1 MNDELGFQADW
12 PAPPWV
18 RTLCTTRKG
27 GVSTGDW
34 SSLNLGDHC
43 GDDPAHVAE
52 NRRRVIAALH
62 AQPRWLRQVHGTVV
76 AEDGIGGLP
85 EADASWTRQ
94 AATACVVLTA
104 DCLPLLFCHRQ
115 ERRVAAAHAGWRGLA
130 AGVIEATVEALNAD
144 PAGLLV
150 WLGPAI
156 GPGAF
161 EVGSEVREAFLA
173 VDSQAGE
180 AFRAGNAGKWWAD
193 LYVLARQRLARL
205 GVHEVYGGGLCTAG
219 DAARFF
225 SHRRDHGRTGRMGN
239 FIWMAPEP

>member
-18 RTLCTTRKG
+18 RTLCTTRMG

-52 NRRRVIAALH
+52 NRRRVRAVLNAE
-62 AQPRWLRQVHGTVV
+62 PRWLRQVHGTVV
-76 AEDGIGGLP
+76 AGDGTGALP

-94 AATACVVLTA
+94 PAAACAVLTA

-115 ERRVAAAHAGWRGLA
+115 ERLVAAAHAGWRGLA
-130 AGVIEATVEALNAD
+130 AGVIEATVQAMGVD
-144 PAGLLV
+144 PAAILV

-156 GPGAF
+156 GPGAY
-161 EVGSEVREAFLA
+161 EVGSEVRDAFLA
-173 VDSQAGE
+173 VDAQAGE
-180 AFRAGNAGKWWAD
+180 AFRPGNPGKWWAD
-193 LYVLARQRLARL
+193 LYGLARQRLARA

-219 DAARFF
+219 DPGRFF
-225 SHRRDHGRTGRMGN
+225 SHRRDQGRTGRMGN
-239 FIWMAPEP
+239 FIWMSPEP